1 MVVVSNGIRFEL
13 GDVRSKRRIRE
24 NVKLLNDGMGGGDGE
39 CKDERERDGLEEKED
54 KGKIIILELL
64 VRIKM

>member
-24 NVKLLNDGMGGGDGE
+24 NVKLLNDGMGGGMASA
-39 CKDERERDGLEEKED
+39 KMREKEMGWRR
-54 KGKIIILELL
+54 KKI
-64 VRIKM
+64 RAK